1 MCREIVRNGFNWK
14 IVTDDAIKLFEDSNL
29 DLYILYNDGSE
40 ALIEDKYSLREALG
54 SGLDIGMEI
63 GKI

>member
-1 MCREIVRNGFNWK
+1 MGDSK
-14 IVTDDAIKLFEDSNL
+14 IQEDTIGKIDNNPSLFISNCAK
-29 DLYILYNDGSE
+29 ITF
-40 ALIEDKYSLREALG
+40 IEDKYSLREALG